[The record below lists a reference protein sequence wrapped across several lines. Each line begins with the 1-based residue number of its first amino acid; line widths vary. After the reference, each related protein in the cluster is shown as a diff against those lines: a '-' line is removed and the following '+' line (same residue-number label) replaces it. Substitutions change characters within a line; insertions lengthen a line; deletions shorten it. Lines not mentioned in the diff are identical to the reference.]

1 MTAINTPVRHGQASR
16 DFRRGLLVG
25 AAAAA
30 LLAAS
35 MIAAAFGAG
44 VIGTTAPEAAAPA
57 APAVEAYVDLGLRAE
72 PATSAVVPSTQ
83 EQFRPVAPGAY
94 TSIPSAPAA
103 PIDVHNPFEKGPIRA
118 Y

>member
-1 MTAINTPVRHGQASR
+1 MTALNTPVGHAQTGH
-16 DFRRGLLVG
+16 DFRRGVLVG

-30 LLAAS
+30 LLAAG

-44 VIGTTAPEAAAPA
+44 VIGPAAPEAAAPA
-57 APAVEAYVDLGLRAE
+57 APAVEAYPDLGLRAE
-72 PATSAVVPSTQ
+72 PATAAVAPSTQ
-83 EQFRPVAPGAY
+83 EQFVPVAPGAY

-103 PIDVHNPFEKGPIRA
+103 PIDVNNPFEKGPIRA